1 MTPSF
6 FLWTQASD
14 PQSGLPASNQHSDG
28 TWEVFKKWGLLC
40 FVWGTL
46 CSELQ
51 EAGFMKPA
59 DVPCDCK
66 PSYIYYDRTI
76 FEFIKKMSFL

>member
-51 EAGFMKPA
+51 EAGSCLFSPQWI
-59 DVPCDCK
+59 PGTC
-66 PSYIYYDRTI
+66 SRTRHTLDPPTLVLT
-76 FEFIKKMSFL
+76 E

>member
-14 PQSGLPASNQHSDG
+14 PQSGLPGSNQHSDG

-40 FVWGTL
+40 FVRGTL
-46 CSELQ
+46 CSSSRRQGPAYSLPS
-51 EAGFMKPA
+51 GFLVPA
-59 DVPCDCK
+59 PG
-66 PSYIYYDRTI
+66 PGTHWIPQP
-76 FEFIKKMSFL
+76 